1 MRTDIQD
8 AVDKYKRTNDES
20 DLKTLV
26 HLLEIYAS
34 HEVSKRNDPLEAKSD
49 LNYVIYKAVNSY
61 DPSKKIK
68 FITFFWSCYKN
79 FIRNY
84 LYRQSMQKRSAALEV
99 LSINYFY
106 DDGDENNNAYMQSK
120 SHEIHDRM
128 LQLDIQHFISSVE
141 NRRHAFILQKIS
153 NEFTVPEIANMLNVH
168 KHTVYNDLKKF
179 RTQPEAQKLY
189 QMLKE

>member
-1 MRTDIQD
+1 
-8 AVDKYKRTNDES
+8 
-20 DLKTLV
+20 
-26 HLLEIYAS
+26 
-34 HEVSKRNDPLEAKSD
+34 
-49 LNYVIYKAVNSY
+49 
-61 DPSKKIK
+61 
-68 FITFFWSCYKN
+68 
-79 FIRNY
+79 
-84 LYRQSMQKRSAALEV
+84 MQKRSAALEV

-106 DDGDENNNAYMQSK
+106 DDGHEDNNAYMQSK

-128 LQLDIQHFISSVE
+128 LQLDIQHFISTVE